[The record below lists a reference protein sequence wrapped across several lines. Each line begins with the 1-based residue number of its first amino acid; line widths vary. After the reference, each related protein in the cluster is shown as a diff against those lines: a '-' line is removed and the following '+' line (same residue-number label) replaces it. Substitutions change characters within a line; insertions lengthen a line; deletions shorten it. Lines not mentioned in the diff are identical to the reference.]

1 MKPAETNQLK
11 TATSGA
17 VETIIPEIV
26 SETLAGL
33 RGLCYG
39 SIVVTILDSKVVQS
53 EKNEKAI
60 CRRRREYKSDDPST
74 FPRELI
80 LISLLSQDLL
90 LCTTLVGRFQNLV
103 CWL

>member
-33 RGLCYG
+33 RGLGYG
-39 SIVVTILDSKVVQS
+39 SIVVTIYDSKVVQS
-53 EKNEKAI
+53 EKNEKA
-60 CRRRREYKSDDPST
+60 RLQKKAG
-74 FPRELI
+74 
-80 LISLLSQDLL
+80 
-90 LCTTLVGRFQNLV
+90 V
-103 CWL
+103 